1 MADVSLDD
9 LIKQDKSKGKVNRT
23 HIKVFTLPFR
33 NLSTKSLATNP
44 DSMTNKIIVQ
54 LDNKKITDPSNKN
67 SSKKNTK
74 ANASKED
81 KRKNPK
87 KRDNQDKKNP
97 RKYLEKKKESRRANK
112 KRDRFELLK

>member
-23 HIKVFTLPFR
+23 SFKVLTQPFR
-33 NLSTKSLATNP
+33 NLSTKHMATNP
-44 DSMTNKIIVQ
+44 DFMINMIIVQ
-54 LDNKKITDPSNKN
+54 HGSKMITDHSNKN

-81 KRKNPK
+81 KRRSPK
-87 KRDNQDKKNP
+87 KRDNQDKKNQK
-97 RKYLEKKKESRRANK
+97 RFLEN
-112 KRDRFELLK
+112 KRDNRKVNQKRSRFAL